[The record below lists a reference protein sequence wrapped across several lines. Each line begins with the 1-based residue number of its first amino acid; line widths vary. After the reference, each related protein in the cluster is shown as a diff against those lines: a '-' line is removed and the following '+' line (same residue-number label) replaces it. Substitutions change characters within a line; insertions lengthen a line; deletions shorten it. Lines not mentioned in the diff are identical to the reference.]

1 MSIKINIVTDFF
13 GDGIKRAK
21 AEFDQLEGTGKKI
34 GFALEK
40 AFLPAVGI
48 LGALGKGAQEAIQA
62 ASDLE
67 ESQSKV
73 GVIFGEA
80 GKDVKDFASTSA
92 KNLGLSRREALKAA
106 GTFGVFGKA
115 AGLAGTDLSDFSND
129 FTELAVD
136 MASFNNTS
144 PEDAIMAIGAALRGE
159 SEPIRRYGVLLDDAK
174 LKQSAMELG
183 IYDGIGALT
192 AQEKTLAA
200 QKEIF
205 KQTGDAQGD
214 FARTGDGLANSSKLV
229 KAQMDDLK
237 VSIGEQL
244 LPVVQELLPYIKN
257 FADWAAENPET
268 FKNIALAI
276 GAIAAATVALNLAM
290 MVNPYVA
297 AAAGILAMA
306 LAFDQLYRKVEKINT
321 IGGIGARVLGFI
333 FGGAAGRLSSMLKVE
348 DLVRDIFGVGD
359 GKGTSAGTGG
369 LGGGLMNEL
378 KGVPGLASGGVV
390 TKPGLF
396 MLAEGGE
403 SEAVIPLSKLGNMG
417 GGMTITINAGLVST
431 PDQIGQEIIQAI
443 QKAQRRSGV
452 VFAPA

>member
-1 MSIKINIVTDFF
+1 MSIKVNIVTDFF

-244 LPVVQELLPYIKN
+244 LPVVQELIPYVKQ

-276 GAIAAATVALNLAM
+276 GAIAAATVAVNIAM
-290 MVNPYVA
+290 AANPYVL
-297 AAAGILAMA
+297 AAAGIVA
-306 LAFDQLYRKVEKINT
+306 LAIAFDRLYKAAEQFST
-321 IGGIGARVLGFI
+321 IGGLGARLLGWV
-333 FGGAAGRLSSMLKVE
+333 FGGAAGR
-348 DLVRDIFGVGD
+348 I
-359 GKGTSAGTGG
+359 
-369 LGGGLMNEL
+369 
-378 KGVPGLASGGVV
+378 
-390 TKPGLF
+390 
-396 MLAEGGE
+396 
-403 SEAVIPLSKLGNMG
+403 
-417 GGMTITINAGLVST
+417 ST
-431 PDQIGQEIIQAI
+431 
-443 QKAQRRSGV
+443 
-452 VFAPA
+452 